1 MQSIISAFPLFT
13 PSKRAS
19 ASSRVSLG
27 ASSSIAGPVSPR
39 LKMKKNSPAST
50 RRQSLARRLRNE
62 ETSLQK
68 EDNDS
73 VEAYQANDTVGDSLQ
88 LEQHEVVSAST
99 PRAAPRTANVVEAYS
114 TRSAMRTG
122 RISEIL
128 RRADIGAEE
137 TEKPQ
142 MEQGVEAADDEVNA
156 VQEKGEGNEEE
167 DEGEDGDEVQYG
179 FEGFAGYRWVGDS
192 IEIHVQWDGGETTWE
207 PEANLHSDCP
217 EALFEYWRS
226 HQGRPKNPR
235 DPEMYEVY
243 SILKHNR
250 NRSRLLVEWVGFE
263 RSEATW
269 VSRKVVEETA
279 KDVVDAYF
287 SSIMTKRRKK

>member
-19 ASSRVSLG
+19 ASPRVSLG
-27 ASSSIAGPVSPR
+27 TSPSIAGPASPR
-39 LKMKKNSPAST
+39 LKLKKNTSGST
-50 RRQSLARRLRNE
+50 RRQSSARRLTNE
-62 ETSLQK
+62 ETSLQR
-68 EDNDS
+68 EDENGG
-73 VEAYQANDTVGDSLQ
+73 EADQASDTVGDSLQ

-99 PRAAPRTANVVEAYS
+99 PRAAPSAVNVVEAYS
-114 TRSAMRTG
+114 TRSAMRAG

-128 RRADIGAEE
+128 RRAEIGAEE
-137 TEKPQ
+137 TGETEESQP
-142 MEQGVEAADDEVNA
+142 EQEVDAMQEEAVGRE
-156 VQEKGEGNEEE
+156 EEE
-167 DEGEDGDEVQYG
+167 DEEEEGDEEQYG
-179 FEGFAGYRWVGDS
+179 FEGFVGYRWVGDS
-192 IEIHVQWDGGETTWE
+192 IEIQVQWDSGETTWE
-207 PEANLHSDCP
+207 PEANLHHDCP
-217 EALFEYWRS
+217 EALFEYWCS

-235 DPEMYEVY
+235 DPEMYEIY

-269 VSRKVVEETA
+269 VSRKVIEETA

-287 SSIMTKRRKK
+287 GSIKTKSRKK